1 MWDSKSRY
9 SRTCHK
15 QIVITFQQH
24 ENTKKLQTFLK
35 LGLID
40 RKIPI
45 ECDTFNGI
53 CIALEISYK
62 IITTLFGQ

>member
-1 MWDSKSRY
+1 MSQTNCDNVSTTWK
-9 SRTCHK
+9 HK
-15 QIVITFQQH
+15 KITNIFETWVNRQ
-24 ENTKKLQTFLK
+24 
-35 LGLID
+35 
-40 RKIPI
+40 KIPI

>member
-15 QIVITFQQH
+15 QIAIMFQQH
-24 ENTKKLQTFLK
+24 EKTKKIQTFLK
-35 LGLID
+35 LGLIE
-40 RKIPI
+40 RKICI
-45 ECDTFNGI
+45 KCDTFNGI
-53 CIALEISYK
+53 PIALEISYK